1 MLSRHVGKWVW
12 NSRERYEAGDVI
24 FVNHQHLD
32 GVWRQ
37 ELHETLPTPGSELE
51 KRRGAGVMGQ
61 GIPVKGYEKEQT
73 VR

>member
-1 MLSRHVGKWVW
+1 M
-12 NSRERYEAGDVI
+12 I

-32 GVWRQ
+32 GVQRQ
-37 ELHETLPTPGSELE
+37 ELNETLPTPGSELE

-73 VR
+73 VREGENQIGSQVKKLSQEVRRD